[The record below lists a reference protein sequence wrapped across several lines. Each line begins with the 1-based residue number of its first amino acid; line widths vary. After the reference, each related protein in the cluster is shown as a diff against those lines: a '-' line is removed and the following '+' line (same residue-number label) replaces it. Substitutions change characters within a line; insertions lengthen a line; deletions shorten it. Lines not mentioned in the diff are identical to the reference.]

1 LRRLGLA
8 DGLARSSEPLD
19 QETRATERP
28 SDHKEELRLWLRMLA
43 SATLIEEEIRR
54 RLREKYAVTLPRF
67 DLLAQLEKAPIGLT
81 LGELS
86 QRLMVS
92 NGNVTGLVDAL
103 VAEGIVTR
111 NAAPADRRYAFVS
124 LTKKGRLLF
133 SEMARAH
140 GDWIAEIFVD
150 LTAPE
155 RAAMMRLLEK
165 TKRSTRKAIDARAV
179 ASPGRKKS

>member
-1 LRRLGLA
+1 LA
-8 DGLARSSEPLD
+8 EIQNRSSEPLD

-28 SDHKEELRLWLRMLA
+28 SDHKEELRLWLRLLA
-43 SATLIEEEIRR
+43 CSTLIEEEIRR

-67 DLLAQLEKAPIGLT
+67 DLLAQLDKAPIGLT

-103 VAEGIVTR
+103 VTEGVVAR

-124 LTKKGRLLF
+124 LTKKGRTLF

-140 GDWIAEIFVD
+140 GDWIAEIFAD
-150 LTAPE
+150 LAASE

-165 TKRSTRKAIDARAV
+165 TKRSTRKVIGARPV
-179 ASPGRKKS
+179 ATKSRKKV